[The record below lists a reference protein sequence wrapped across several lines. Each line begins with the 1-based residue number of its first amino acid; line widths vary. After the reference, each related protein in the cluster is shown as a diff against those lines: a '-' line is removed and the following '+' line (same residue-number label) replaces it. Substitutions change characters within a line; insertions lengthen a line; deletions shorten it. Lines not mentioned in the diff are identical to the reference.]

1 MYVDHASCSSCGA
14 RFQPEAIGSGG
25 RCPSCG
31 TTLGIKDLFGVA
43 DHLVEETPENVS
55 FDDLVSKPSGPSR
68 GRAPQ
73 PSAARPSAA
82 RPSTS
87 EDQGISNI
95 FAALDEIRRGRG
107 G

>member
-1 MYVDHASCSSCGA
+1 MYVDHANCSSCGA

-25 RCPSCG
+25 RCPSCV

-43 DHLVEETPENVS
+43 
-55 FDDLVSKPSGPSR
+55 
-68 GRAPQ
+68 
-73 PSAARPSAA
+73 AA

>member
-43 DHLVEETPENVS
+43 DHLVEEAPENVS

-68 GRAPQ
+68 GRAAQ
-73 PSAARPSAA
+73 PSAARQG
-82 RPSTS
+82 TS